1 MIVIVQF
8 LKTHASFSKNFG
20 YLINN
25 DTGLVI
31 QILNQLKLYLQKH
44 FQPHITHLHTLL
56 ATILCK
62 GNTLLI
68 ILHFFSCFRFAL
80 AKWLSSVEQQQL
92 QSEVKTK
99 ATQHHDQARVCLKSQ
114 VFIQRTECYVIN
126 SSINLNKVQITT

>member
-68 ILHFFSCFRFAL
+68 ILHLFFPVSDLPWPNGCH
-80 AKWLSSVEQQQL
+80 QL
-92 QSEVKTK
+92 NNNSFKVK
-99 ATQHHDQARVCLKSQ
+99 
-114 VFIQRTECYVIN
+114 
-126 SSINLNKVQITT
+126 

>member
-1 MIVIVQF
+1 MIAIVHS

-25 DTGLVI
+25 DTSLVI
-31 QILNQLKLYLQKH
+31 QILNHLKLYLQKH

-68 ILHFFSCFRFAL
+68 ILHLFFPVLDFPWPNGCH
-80 AKWLSSVEQQQL
+80 QL
-92 QSEVKTK
+92 NSNSFKVK
-99 ATQHHDQARVCLKSQ
+99 
-114 VFIQRTECYVIN
+114 
-126 SSINLNKVQITT
+126 